1 MEDFVSQT
9 EGFLTVRKGQLV
21 EVLDQGGGGG
31 NWLVVA
37 LASAPGDLEDEGFL
51 PARCLQP
58 ASKMGVSRPSP
69 TDTASS
75 RYGDKTTPHSSHDQ
89 LKYPSDRGSHDTR
102 SSAITSSSKRSGR
115 SQQLIS
121 QLVEDVYYSCEDT
134 PQSTANEG
142 LLSLAYGQ
150 SVEVLDASG
159 GDLWLVKT
167 TDTASGKTSEGLVQR
182 FWLTPKP
189 PPPRE
194 NVTLVQNGT
203 EPHPP
208 HQNGDTG
215 MSELQPGRDT
225 DRVQLRGHPL
235 PTSSAPAAVLPGTLF
250 GVYEPPKSMI
260 FGKPEVNEGDI
271 PVIED
276 SIKISTPTTKQ
287 APPMILEQAPTPHKS
302 EEEAKTATAADDELQ
317 RLQVA
322 SVNSQVQLDN
332 FDPVEMYVAI
342 ADFDAAEDSNI
353 SLRAGE
359 HVQLMDSSRSDWW
372 LVSLPESGLS
382 GWVPADYLEKK
393 TLELEGRVASPRPEP
408 FHDETGEIERVLK
421 RC

>member
-1 MEDFVSQT
+1 MYVYDEHCTYHNTLRYVQEKRNYLNKKYVDSF
-9 EGFLTVRKGQLV
+9 ELYI
-21 EVLDQGGGGG
+21 LDCFAIS
-31 NWLVVA
+31 LF
-37 LASAPGDLEDEGFL
+37 PL
-51 PARCLQP
+51 PL
-58 ASKMGVSRPSP
+58 
-69 TDTASS
+69 
-75 RYGDKTTPHSSHDQ
+75 
-89 LKYPSDRGSHDTR
+89 L
-102 SSAITSSSKRSGR
+102 
-115 SQQLIS
+115 QLIS

-287 APPMILEQAPTPHKS
+287 VPPMILEQAPTPHKS

-359 HVQLMDSSRSDWW
+359 HVQ
-372 LVSLPESGLS
+372 VSQPVGCLQLCI
-382 GWVPADYLEKK
+382 
-393 TLELEGRVASPRPEP
+393 T
-408 FHDETGEIERVLK
+408 
-421 RC
+421 